1 MKFKITS
8 PIIEPTEGSPHQLTQ
23 THASRFT
30 SFKTSSPLNTCST
43 TSLHASLPLIAPI
56 VIRFITLFLSELLC
70 HPLDVR
76 RLTSIKTKQI
86 S

>member
-30 SFKTSSPLNTCST
+30 SFKTSSPLNTLFDNVS
-43 TSLHASLPLIAPI
+43 A
-56 VIRFITLFLSELLC
+56 RFFTVYRSYCYSFYN
-70 HPLDVR
+70 
-76 RLTSIKTKQI
+76 SISI
-86 S
+86 